1 MRDGSASAKVVFV
14 AHDGDAVIS
23 GNSKSV
29 FFIKGDKNGNP
40 AVNHTEEFGDYY
52 EYDAIIGG
60 EITKIKM
67 ARYPLRTSITATL
80 ASQLTRTARAS
91 TAWLPAIMPTIRSL
105 PALLTPR

>member
-1 MRDGSASAKVVFV
+1 MCRTARRSAKVVFV

-29 FFIKGDKNGNP
+29 FFIKGDKNATP

-67 ARYPLRTSITATL
+67 AATAANKITATI
-80 ASQLTRTARAS
+80 ASQLTKDSKAS
-91 TAWLPAIMPTIRSL
+91 TAWLPAIMPTLPPL

>member
-1 MRDGSASAKVVFV
+1 M
-14 AHDGDAVIS
+14 IS

-67 ARYPLRTSITATL
+67 AATAANKITATI

-91 TAWLPAIMPTIRSL
+91 TAWLPAIMPTL
-105 PALLTPR
+105 PPRPAALTSR